1 METVLAFLVL
11 IGVLVWFHELGH
23 FLFAKFFGVKVE
35 VFSIGFGP
43 VLASKRLGETEY
55 RVSAV
60 PLGGFVKLYGEE
72 GQTDDPKAFSSRPNW
87 QKVLIAFAGPLFNFF
102 LAIFVFSTVFIM
114 GRTMPSYLL
123 EKPLVGYVVPQSP
136 AYKLGIRAGDTI
148 LELNGKKLNTW
159 KDLESTSLENVLK
172 KNWSLKVLRDGQT
185 LELFGKVELSR
196 ATGFGA
202 EPYIKP
208 LIGKVL
214 PKSPAEQVGLQEGDM
229 ILEVNG
235 QKVNSWYDLVD
246 GIRESKADV
255 INLKL
260 KRGDRV
266 FEKMV
271 VPIKSKE
278 TGMPMLGISPY
289 IETIKVSEPVHRAF
303 LESLERVKTLTLLSF
318 KAIWGL
324 LTGSI
329 SLKTLGGPIAIAQ
342 LAGES
347 AQQGVVAFLGM
358 MAFISVQLAVFNL
371 IPLPLLDGGLI
382 LLFLIESLRRRP
394 LSQKF
399 KENWQRIGFAIIIA
413 LSVFVILNDI
423 LRVLTGNKV

>member
-1 METVLAFLVL
+1 METVVAFLVL

-23 FLFAKFFGVKVE
+23 FLLAKFFGVKVE
-35 VFSIGFGP
+35 AFSIGFGP
-43 VLASKRLGETEY
+43 VLASKKLGETEY
-55 RVSAV
+55 RLSAV
-60 PLGGFVKLYGEE
+60 PLGGYVKLYGEE
-72 GQTDDPKAFSSRPNW
+72 EQTGDPRAYSSKPNW
-87 QKVLIAFAGPLFNFF
+87 QKILIAFAGPMFNFL
-102 LAIFVFSTVFIM
+102 LAIFVFSSVFIM
-114 GRTMPSYLL
+114 GRTVPSYIL
-123 EKPLVGYVVPQSP
+123 EKPVVGYVVPNSP
-136 AYKLGIRAGDTI
+136 AYKLGLRVGDTI
-148 LELNGKKLNTW
+148 LELNGKILDTW
-159 KDLESTSLENVLK
+159 KDLESVSLDSILK
-172 KNWSLKVLRDGQT
+172 KNWSLKVLRNGQT

-229 ILEVNG
+229 ILEING

-246 GIRESKADV
+246 GIKRSNV
-255 INLKL
+255 VNLKL

-266 FEKMV
+266 FEKVV

-289 IETIKVSEPVHRAF
+289 IETLKVSEPFHRAF
-303 LESLERVKTLTLLSF
+303 LKSLEKVKTLTLLSV
-318 KAIWGL
+318 KAIWEL
-324 LTGSI
+324 LTGGL

-358 MAFISVQLAVFNL
+358 MAFMSVQLAVFNL
-371 IPLPLLDGGLI
+371 IPLPVLDGGLI
-382 LLFLIESLRRRP
+382 LLFLIESLRRRR

-399 KENWQRIGFAIIIA
+399 KENWQRVGFAIIIA